1 MTKHKFDFDLKKLQV
16 VDIETVRPN
25 EYNPKNPDT
34 KEFKNVV
41 KSLKTNGLTI
51 PIIVREDPENKGQ
64 FIIIDGQHRYL
75 AAKELEYKEIP
86 IYNEGVVDEAR
97 AKQLTIF
104 YQVQVPFS
112 EIDLSYLVVEL
123 ANLEME
129 LPYTEQEI
137 LDFRDMAEFDFDY
150 DRKEPEQDDSDDG
163 LVPYSIR
170 MTQDQLEVFKRA
182 IDIIKEDADC
192 SDGRAC
198 ELLAAE
204 YISGYSVENSE
215 GEEEE
220 A

>member
-137 LDFRDMAEFDFDY
+137 LDFRDMAEFDFNY
-150 DRKEPEQDDSDDG
+150 DREEPEQDNSDDG

-170 MTQDQLEVFKRA
+170 MTPDQLEVFKRA
-182 IDIIKEDADC
+182 IDVIKEDADC

-204 YISGYSVENSE
+204 YLSGYSVENSE
-215 GEEEE
+215 EEEE
-220 A
+220 

>member
-1 MTKHKFDFDLKKLQV
+1 MAKHEFDFNLDKLKM
-16 VDIETVRPN
+16 VDINDVRPN
-25 EYNPKNPDT
+25 EYNPKNSDT
-34 KEFKNVV
+34 KEYKNVV

-51 PIIVREDPENKGQ
+51 PIIVREDPDNEGKY
-64 FIIIDGQHRYL
+64 IIIDGQHRYL
-75 AAKELEYKEIP
+75 AATELEYSQIP
-86 IYNEGVVDEAR
+86 IYNEGIIDDAK

-137 LDFRDMAEFDFDY
+137 ADFRNMAEFDFDY
-150 DRKEPEQDDSDDG
+150 NREEPEHNDDDDG

-170 MTQDQLEVFKRA
+170 MTQDQLEIFKRA
-182 IDIIKEDADC
+182 IDIIKEDNDC

-198 ELLAAE
+198 ELLAAD
-204 YISGYSVENSE
+204 YLSGQSVENF
-215 GEEEE
+215 EEEE
-220 A
+220 IEA

>member
-1 MTKHKFDFDLKKLQV
+1 MTKHKFDFDLKKLKV
-16 VDIETVRPN
+16 VDINNVRPN

-51 PIIVREDPENKGQ
+51 PIIVREDPENEGQ
-64 FIIIDGQHRYL
+64 FVIIDGQHRYL

-86 IYNEGVVDEAR
+86 IYNEGIIDDAK

-112 EIDLSYLVVEL
+112 EVDLSYLVVEL

-137 LDFRDMAEFDFDY
+137 LDFRDMAEFDFNY
-150 DRKEPEQDDSDDG
+150 DREEPEQDNSDDG

-170 MTQDQLEVFKRA
+170 MTPDQLEVFKRA
-182 IDIIKEDADC
+182 IDVIKEDADC

-204 YISGYSVENSE
+204 YLSGYSVENSE
-215 GEEEE
+215 EEEE
-220 A
+220 